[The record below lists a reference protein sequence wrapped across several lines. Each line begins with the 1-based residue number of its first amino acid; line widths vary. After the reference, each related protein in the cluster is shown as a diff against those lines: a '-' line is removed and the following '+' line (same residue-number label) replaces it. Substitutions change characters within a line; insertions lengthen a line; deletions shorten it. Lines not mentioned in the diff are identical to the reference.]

1 MKTLGKAL
9 ANKIAT
15 IILLVILIG
24 GAVWYVKGRV
34 GSGTTSSEYSFVIKR
49 FSKKSQLLVADA
61 DVETTANKKFDAA
74 LTKDW
79 PDWTKWIADI
89 IVSRKVTAE
98 IPVKTE
104 FKLELEGLTKND
116 IRIENNV
123 LTFKNPITVYV
134 DSQKVGETK
143 FKSASSGLIDKTVD
157 LVTGNQKAMEF
168 LEEKSQDA
176 IYATSKKVMNN
187 DERQKKVAK
196 HSEEALENLLN
207 LNSDQN
213 IDVQI
218 NVDDLEFKNIDSK
231 K

>member
-34 GSGTTSSEYSFVIKR
+34 GSGTTSEYSFVIKR

-61 DVETTANKKFDAA
+61 DVETTANKKFDAD

-123 LTFKNPITVYV
+123 LTFKNPILSTLIHRKLEKPNL
-134 DSQKVGETK
+134 KVHQVG
-143 FKSASSGLIDKTVD
+143 
-157 LVTGNQKAMEF
+157 
-168 LEEKSQDA
+168 
-176 IYATSKKVMNN
+176 
-187 DERQKKVAK
+187 
-196 HSEEALENLLN
+196 
-207 LNSDQN
+207 
-213 IDVQI
+213 
-218 NVDDLEFKNIDSK
+218 
-231 K
+231 